1 MVLQL
6 AFGFVLSCAIGIV
19 SYWRGSLTQTGVVGA
34 ILVGTAIFGFGGLLP
49 ALLLVAFFISS
60 SVLSTFSAET
70 KKGLSG
76 NYQKGARRDFAQALA
91 NGGWA
96 ALLAIGLGISISSSN
111 QPIFLSGFIGA
122 IAAVTA
128 DTWATEIG
136 VASRTPPRLITSGR
150 IVAPGTSGAVTILGT
165 FAAIA
170 GGIFIGAVAALG
182 SAFIGAIGIT
192 AFGIQSRPPLPDVS
206 VMLEMA
212 HLAFGLLLLGGI
224 AGLAGSLFDSALG
237 ATVQA
242 VYFCEYDEVQTERR
256 VHSCGRAT
264 RLLRGWKWLDNDV
277 VNFLAS
283 VFGSLTGVLFWL
295 LFFQSSNLRI
305 Q

>member
-6 AFGFVLSCAIGIV
+6 ALGLVLSSVIGIF
-19 SYWRGSLTQTGVVGA
+19 SYWRGSLTQSGIVGA
-34 ILVGTAIFGFGGLLP
+34 TLVGTAIFGFGGLLP
-49 ALLLVAFFISS
+49 ALLLVAFFVSS
-60 SVLSTFSAET
+60 SALSTLYSET
-70 KKGLSG
+70 KNGLSG
-76 NYQKGARRDFAQALA
+76 NYQKGGRRDFAQALA

-96 ALLAIGLGISISSSN
+96 AILAIGLGISGN

-136 VASRTPPRLITSGR
+136 VSSRIPPRMITSGR
-150 IVAPGTSGAVTILGT
+150 IVAPGTSGAVTMLGT
-165 FAAIA
+165 FAAMA

-182 SAFIGAIGIT
+182 SAVIAAIAIT
-192 AFGIQSRPPLPDVS
+192 APGIQSLPPLPEAS
-206 VMLEMA
+206 AMLAEMPHIA
-212 HLAFGLLLLGGI
+212 LGLILLGGI
-224 AGLAGSLFDSALG
+224 AGLAGALFDSALG

-242 VYFCEYDEVQTERR
+242 AYFCEYDEVQTERR
-256 VHSCGRAT
+256 VHSCGRET
-264 RLLRGWKWLDNDV
+264 RLLRGWKWLDNDA

-283 VFGSLTGVLFWL
+283 VFGSVTGFLFWL
-295 LFFQSSNLRI
+295 LFFQSGSLRI